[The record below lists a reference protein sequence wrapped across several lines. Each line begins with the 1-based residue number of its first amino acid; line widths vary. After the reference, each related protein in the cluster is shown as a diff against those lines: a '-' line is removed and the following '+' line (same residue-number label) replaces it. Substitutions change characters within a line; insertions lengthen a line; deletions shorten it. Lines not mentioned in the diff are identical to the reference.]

1 MAEIT
6 AIQFTQDQT
15 RTLAGVS
22 AETVRHWRKTIP
34 YLSSKTGKAARFS
47 FTDLVGLAV
56 TNELVK
62 SFGVHIAAV
71 SSGVDALFALLASGG
86 PSSLEGMVAYITP
99 NEAILREAGPDG
111 ISRVLNQPAIG
122 IPLAPYVE
130 KIQQHVLPAA
140 PISRQTVLPFSL
152 EAVRSKA

>member
-15 RTLAGVS
+15 RTLTGVS
-22 AETVRHWRKTIP
+22 AETVRHWRKAIP

-47 FTDLVGLAV
+47 FADLVGLAV

-62 SFGVHIAAV
+62 SFGVHIATV
-71 SSGVDALFALLASGG
+71 SNGVDAMFGLLASSN
-86 PSSLEGMVAYITP
+86 PTSLHDAVAFITP
-99 NEAILREAGPDG
+99 TEAIVREAGTDG
-111 ISRVLNQPAIG
+111 IGRVMGKSAIA

-130 KIQQHVLPAA
+130 KIQRHVLPAA
-140 PISRQTVLPFSL
+140 PVSRQTVLPFSL

>member
-1 MAEIT
+1 MTEVT
-6 AIQFTQDQT
+6 AIQFTQDQA

-22 AETVRHWRKTIP
+22 AETMRHWRKTIP

-47 FTDLVGLAV
+47 FTELVGLVV

-62 SFGVHIAAV
+62 SFGVHIATMN
-71 SSGVDALFALLASGG
+71 SGVDALFELLASGG
-86 PSSLEGMVAYITP
+86 PSSLHGIVAFITP
-99 NEAILREAGPDG
+99 NEAILQEAGPDG
-111 ISRVLNQPAIG
+111 VRRVPNKSAIA

-140 PISRQTVLPFSL
+140 PISPQTVLPFSL
-152 EAVRSKA
+152 EAVRSNA

>member
-1 MAEIT
+1 MAGVTSIH
-6 AIQFTQDQT
+6 FTQDQA
-15 RTLAGVS
+15 RTLTGVS

-34 YLSSKTGKAARFS
+34 YLSSKIGKAARFS

-62 SFGVHIAAV
+62 SFGVHIATV
-71 SSGVDALFALLASGG
+71 SAGVDSLFALLASSN
-86 PSSLEGMVAYITP
+86 PASMDNIIAYITP
-99 NEAILREAGPDG
+99 TEAILREPGPDG
-111 ISRVLNQPAIG
+111 IGRVPNKSSIA

-130 KIQQHVLPAA
+130 RIQQHVLPAGSV
-140 PISRQTVLPFSL
+140 SRQTVLPFSL